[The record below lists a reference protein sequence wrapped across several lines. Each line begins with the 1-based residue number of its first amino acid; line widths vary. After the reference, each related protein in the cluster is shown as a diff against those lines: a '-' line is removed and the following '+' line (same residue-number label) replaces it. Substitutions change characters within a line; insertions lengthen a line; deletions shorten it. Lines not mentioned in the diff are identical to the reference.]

1 MDDVMTYTN
10 AYELLWNYFQIHSQQ
25 RMSIFNFYIVITI
38 AMFSSFGFFLS
49 EHVYIFG
56 CLISILIIAVNFSFF
71 KLDERTSFMLK
82 EVEEKLREWE
92 LNNIDEAYRIFND
105 EEINF
110 KACRSRST
118 YYIDFEKNY
127 TYGEIF
133 RFTFR
138 VFTYLSIGCFVFSLL
153 ASMSLIDILK

>member
-1 MDDVMTYTN
+1 MTGTN
-10 AYELLWNYFQIHSQQ
+10 TYELLWNYFQIHSQQ

-82 EVEEKLREWE
+82 EVEVKLREWE
-92 LNNIDEAYRIFND
+92 SNNIDEAYRIFN
-105 EEINF
+105 
-110 KACRSRST
+110 RSLAKV
-118 YYIDFEKNY
+118 KNCLY
-127 TYGEIF
+127 
-133 RFTFR
+133 
-138 VFTYLSIGCFVFSLL
+138 
-153 ASMSLIDILK
+153 